1 MDINT
6 SRKVRD
12 PITIGALPLVGR
24 NGLEETVRMADYQ
37 ETTIP
42 GTSYKRANE
51 VFISNPLNGARTV
64 RFSEELVINIFRKPQ
79 RVPQGV
85 FDVILTDAN
94 KSTLFNVIDPASGAT
109 ISQMTY
115 EQIYDILFSLYLD
128 SANKRDI
135 ELARI
140 EEEARRDSA

>member
-1 MDINT
+1 
-6 SRKVRD
+6 
-12 PITIGALPLVGR
+12 
-24 NGLEETVRMADYQ
+24 MADYQ
-37 ETTIP
+37 ETVIS

-51 VFISNPLNGARTV
+51 VFISNPLNGAKTI
-64 RFSEELVINIFRKPQ
+64 RFSEELVVNISGTLQ
-79 RVPQGV
+79 RVPQSV

-94 KSTLFNVIDPASGAT
+94 KSTPINVIDPASGAT

-115 EQIYDILFSLYLD
+115 EQIYGILFSLYLD

-140 EEEARRDSA
+140 EEARRDAA

>member
-1 MDINT
+1 MNITT
-6 SRKVRD
+6 SGKVRD
-12 PITIGALPLVGR
+12 PIIIGALPLVGR
-24 NGLEETVRMADYQ
+24 NGLKETVRMADYQ
-37 ETTIP
+37 ETTIS

-51 VFISNPLNGARTV
+51 VFISNPLNGAKTV
-64 RFSEELVINIFRKPQ
+64 RFSEELVINISETPQ

-94 KSTLFNVIDPASGAT
+94 KSTPINVIDPDSGAT

-115 EQIYDILFSLYLD
+115 EQIYGILFSLYLD

-140 EEEARRDSA
+140 EEARRDSA